1 MTDSYNSL
9 REVIHSKY
17 IVDNTILEE
26 PNVMKVQING
36 KPRDAECTLYRID
49 PNNGDPFPFFRNKE
63 NGGPKGLKDICD
75 YIMLVDYHDKLFI
88 LLIELKR
95 QKDNHAKEQ
104 LEATKVFIDYIV
116 ASAIRVQ
123 MPIDNNCIIYRKIQL
138 NKIIPKQ
145 RTQIGNPEYDE
156 NGYMDY
162 PWHGFFLMVLLK

>member
-9 REVIHSKY
+9 RKVIHSKY

-49 PNNGDPFPFFRNKE
+49 PNNGDPFPFFQDKGK
-63 NGGPKGLKDICD
+63 GGPKGLKDICD
-75 YIMLVDYHDKLFI
+75 YILLVDYNDKLYI
-88 LLIELKR
+88 LLFELKK
-95 QKDNHAKEQ
+95 QKNDHAKKQ

-123 MPIDNNCIIYRKIQL
+123 MPIDNNCIKCRKIQL
-138 NKIIPKQ
+138 NEVIPKH
-145 RTQIGNPEYDE
+145 RTQIGEPEYDE
-156 NGYMDY
+156 DGYMAY
-162 PWHGFFLMVLLK
+162 PWQEFRLKALLK